1 MDNKLFRIDGGKVW
15 LSQDARDW
23 SREWG
28 MTDKEMARYLIL
40 RSRQGDEYDYGVMP
54 EQEFLPTV
62 QLGEID

>member
-1 MDNKLFRIDGGKVW
+1 MDNQLFRIDGGKVW

-23 SREWG
+23 AREWG

-40 RSRQGDEYDYGVMP
+40 RSRQGDEYGGVMP

-62 QLGEID
+62 QLGEIE